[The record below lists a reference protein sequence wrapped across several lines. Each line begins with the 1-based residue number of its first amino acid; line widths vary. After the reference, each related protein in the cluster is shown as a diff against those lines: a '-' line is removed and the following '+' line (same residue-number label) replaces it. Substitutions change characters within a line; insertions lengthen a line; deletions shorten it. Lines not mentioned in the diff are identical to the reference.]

1 MSVQGMPRRE
11 VVAGLL
17 GDPADLL
24 LVTGLGNAANDVA
37 AYTGQAGNVFAM
49 DGAMGAAVGV
59 GLGLALAQ
67 PDRRVV
73 VVTGDGELLM
83 NVGTLATVGVQRP
96 GNLAVVCLDNGV
108 YGLTGGQLTHTAH
121 GVDLAAIAAASGFPV
136 VSTVSESSQL
146 AAAAPLVRGDGP
158 VFLLAKVAP
167 GDTAFDALDRN
178 GESIRLRFR
187 RALSGNPA
195 LG

>member
-1 MSVQGMPRRE
+1 MPRRE

-24 LVTGLGNAANDVA
+24 VVTGLGNAANDVA
-37 AYTGQAGNVFAM
+37 AYTNQAANVFAM

-73 VVTGDGELLM
+73 VVTGDGEVLM

-96 GNLAVVCLDNGV
+96 ANLAIVCLDNGV
-108 YGLTGGQLTHTAH
+108 YGLTGGQPTHTAH

-136 VSTVSESSQL
+136 VTTVSELGEL
-146 AAAAPLVRGDGP
+146 AAAAPLVRAGGP
-158 VFLLAKVAP
+158 AFILAKVAP
-167 GDTAFDALDRN
+167 GDTPFDALDRN

-187 RALSGNPA
+187 RALSGNPV